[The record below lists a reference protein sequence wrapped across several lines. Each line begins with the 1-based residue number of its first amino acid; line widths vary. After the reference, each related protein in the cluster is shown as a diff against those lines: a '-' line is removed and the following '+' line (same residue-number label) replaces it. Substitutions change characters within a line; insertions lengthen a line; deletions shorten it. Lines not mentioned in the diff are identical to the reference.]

1 MSEKTAGT
9 DNEGSISTE
18 VRGRVFLIG
27 LNRPE
32 KYNGYTPTMA
42 KQLVDAMT
50 RLDEENDLW
59 VGVIFGHGDHF
70 TAGLDLPK
78 WTGRMEEGSRGTS
91 SGPNEER
98 IDIVGLGKACRKP
111 IVTATHGISF
121 TLGIELALGGD
132 IVIAADD
139 SRFSQLEPKRGIHAT
154 GGATIRFVQRAG
166 WGNAMYHLLTSDE
179 FDAQEAHRIGLVQ
192 EVVPA
197 GQQLDRA
204 IEIAEQI
211 AECAPLAV
219 QETKASS
226 RRYLLEGQDAAA
238 AALAPTQKRL
248 MESDDAREGVKSFIE
263 RRKAEFKGR

>member
-1 MSEKTAGT
+1 MS

-18 VRGRVFLIG
+18 VRGHLFLIG

-42 KQLVDAMT
+42 KQLVAAMT
-50 RLDEENDLW
+50 RLDEDDDLW

-78 WTGRMEEGSRGTS
+78 WTGRMAEGESATS
-91 SGPNEER
+91 DDDREER
-98 IDIVGLGKACRKP
+98 LDIVGLGRACRKP
-111 IVTATHGISF
+111 IVTAVHGITF
-121 TLGIELALGGD
+121 TFGIELALGGD

-139 SRFSQLEPKRGIHAT
+139 ARFSQLEPKRAIHAT
-154 GGATIRFVQRAG
+154 GGATIRFVQRCG

-179 FDAQEAHRIGLVQ
+179 FDATEAHRIGLVQ

-211 AECAPLAV
+211 AACAPLAV
-219 QETKASS
+219 QATKASS
-226 RRYLLEGQDAAA
+226 RRYVLEGFDAAVA
-238 AALAPTQKRL
+238 AFGPTQKRL
-248 MESDDAREGVKSFIE
+248 MATEDAKEGVQSFVE
-263 RRKAEFKGR
+263 RRTAVFKGR